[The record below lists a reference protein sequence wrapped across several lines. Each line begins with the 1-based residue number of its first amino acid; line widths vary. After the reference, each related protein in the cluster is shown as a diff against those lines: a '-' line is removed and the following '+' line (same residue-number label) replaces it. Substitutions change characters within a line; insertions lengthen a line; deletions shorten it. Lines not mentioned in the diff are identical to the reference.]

1 MLTPVPHGHIS
12 RRLRRSLAVI
22 LGFGL
27 IMMGLL
33 TATISLVNY
42 NIAQTAEASKKKAVE
57 DFNVLL
63 QAQQKFSLPEG
74 TSYTPTVLDDKTLV
88 NVIVKNQPSVV
99 RIATVYCADITLT
112 SSYAISNYA
121 DACTGHVGS
130 GSFISSDGY
139 IATSGHVV
147 SVDPAQALVESL
159 TTSEQITRYLNYMIA
174 SRLITYSQAS
184 SIRTGVAAEDAAS
197 KISLLNTADLIP
209 DNQINVANATTQYAV
224 QLSKTPISL
233 DTSASRAQL
242 VYSDTVIQAS
252 YVDENYDRDSSEK
265 GLSTG
270 QFASSDVAL
279 LKANGSFPH
288 VTLGSIDGLQAG
300 DQLTAIGFPA
310 QIDGVD
316 SLLTQTVPS
325 ITQGVVKA
333 INYDSPTHERKII
346 STTVPIGQGNSGGP
360 AFNNDGQEIGL
371 NTYSAI
377 ECADLKCYGEGSV
390 RDVADLKALIA
401 KNNITLKTGGIID
414 DWTSALD
421 AYTKGNYADALTNF
435 TKVQDEYPANY
446 LVGSFINVARQ
457 QVGSKTDTSSS
468 YQAQGLVSIVLAIL
482 IGLIAVVSVI
492 LIGLIIIFT
501 IHFHVKSWRTDYGN
515 DSDNG

>member
-12 RRLRRSLAVI
+12 RRLRRSLVVI

-27 IMMGLL
+27 IMIGLL
-33 TATISLVNY
+33 TATVTLVRY
-42 NIAQTAEASKKKAVE
+42 NIEQTAEVSKKKAVE
-57 DFNVLL
+57 DLNILL

-74 TSYTPTVLDDKTLV
+74 TSYTPTTLDQKTLV
-88 NVIVKNQPSVV
+88 TVIAKNQPSVV

-121 DACTGHVGS
+121 DTCTGHVGS
-130 GSFISSDGY
+130 GSFISNDGY

-159 TTSEQITRYLNYMIA
+159 TSSEQITRYLNYMIA
-174 SRLITYSQAS
+174 SRLITYTQAN
-184 SIRTGVAAEDAAS
+184 SIKIGVAADDAKS
-197 KISLLNTADLIP
+197 KIALLNTADLIP
-209 DNQINVANATTQYAV
+209 DDQINVANATTQYAV

-233 DTSASRAQL
+233 DTSGNRAEL
-242 VYSDTVIQAS
+242 VYGGTVIKAS
-252 YVDENYDRDSSEK
+252 YVDENFDRDSSEK
-265 GLSTG
+265 GLTTG
-270 QFASSDVAL
+270 QFAASDVAL

-288 VTLGSIDGLQAG
+288 VTLGNIDSLQPG

-316 SLLTQTVPS
+316 SELTQTVPS

-333 INYDSPTHERKII
+333 INYDSLTHERKII

-360 AFNNDGQEIGL
+360 AFDDDGQEIGL

-390 RDVADLKALIA
+390 RDVADLKALLA

-414 DWTSALD
+414 DWTNALD
-421 AYTKGNYADALTNF
+421 AYTKGNYQDALTHF
-435 TKVQDEYPANY
+435 TKVQEEYPANY
-446 LVGSFINVARQ
+446 LVGSFVNVARQ
-457 QVGSKTDTSSS
+457 QVGSETDTSTS
-468 YQAQGLVSIVLAIL
+468 YQAQELVSIALAFL
-482 IGLIAVVSVI
+482 IGLIAVVTII
-492 LIGLIIIFT
+492 LTGLIIAFT
-501 IHFHVKSWRTDYGN
+501 IHFHVKAWRTDYGN
-515 DSDNG
+515 GTDNG